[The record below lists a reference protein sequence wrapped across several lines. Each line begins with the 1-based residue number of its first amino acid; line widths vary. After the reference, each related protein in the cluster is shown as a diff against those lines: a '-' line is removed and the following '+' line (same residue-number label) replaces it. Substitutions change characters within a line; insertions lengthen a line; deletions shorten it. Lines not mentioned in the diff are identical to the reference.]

1 MNPRRACAAAVAI
14 VAACAATAA
23 AQDDYFPRGR
33 IVGSVEIP
41 ALQGAVNRGGPEPA
55 RTKPV
60 TLYTAPVTGARAMT
74 VVRTRSQVLSVEH
87 GYEQVSAGVVE
98 IRMQGDRRWYRVQFQ
113 VGTWMG
119 TGWLSPRDAGV
130 YHPLAAMLQSGL
142 AFLTDGWDGS
152 LYSTPRAGAKRR
164 VVERGREH
172 QDIRVLATSG
182 DGEHLWLRVQI
193 IDRSPC
199 SAATAPAV
207 VATGWMPAYSRDGRI
222 AAWHH
227 SRGC

>member
-1 MNPRRACAAAVAI
+1 MTPRLACAVAI
-14 VAACAATAA
+14 LAACAATAA
-23 AQDDYFPRGR
+23 AQDDHFPRGR
-33 IVGSVEIP
+33 ILGSVEIP
-41 ALQGAVNRGGPEPA
+41 ALHAAANRGGPEPA
-55 RTKPV
+55 STKPV
-60 TLYTAPVTGARAMT
+60 TLYTVPVTGARAMT
-74 VVRTRSQVLSVEH
+74 VVRARSQVLSVEH

-113 VGTWMG
+113 VGTWLG
-119 TGWLSPRDAGV
+119 TGWLSPRDAGT
-130 YHPLAAMLQSGL
+130 YHPLASMLKSGL
-142 AFLTDGWDGS
+142 PFLTDGWDGS
-152 LYSTPRAGAKRR
+152 LYGMPRAGAKRR
-164 VVERGREH
+164 VVGRAREH

-182 DGEHLWLRVQI
+182 DGEHLWLRVQV

-199 SAATAPAV
+199 AAGPTSPAV